1 VATDQPVPQVEEV
14 CSVLR
19 QQHVRLLSLVGAPGS
34 GKSRLAEALAAALAR
49 EFPHGTV
56 LVDLARVRQQSG
68 VGRAIAEALRAKR
81 PAAASLLAELVTW
94 MRGRQM
100 LLVLNNFEH
109 LKDSGLLIAR
119 LLEECPRLRVVVTSR
134 AGLRLPGEQRF
145 AVQSPEAQA
154 SEDVAANAAVAAR
167 RPGQPGPSLDRPVV
181 RQVGGLCLQPAVIPE
196 GEEDRLF
203 PLTRREQVV
212 ATLLAL
218 GFTNA
223 QIAEELV
230 ISYRTAET
238 HACRILRKL
247 GLTSRSL
254 VVNWALERGLVMV
267 APRHSGAYAMV

>member
-1 VATDQPVPQVEEV
+1 M
-14 CSVLR
+14 LR
-19 QQHVRLLSLVGAPGS
+19 QQHVRLLSLVGAPGI
-34 GKSRLAEALAAALAR
+34 GKSRLAEAVAAVLAR
-49 EFPHGTV
+49 EFLHGAV

-68 VGRAIAEALRAKR
+68 VGRAVAEALRAKR

-109 LKDSGLLIAR
+109 LKDSGLMIAR

-134 AGLRLPGEQRF
+134 AGLRLPGEQRL
-145 AVQSPEAQA
+145 AVQSPEGAKE
-154 SEDVAANAAVAAR
+154 STEEAVASGAAPGAR
-167 RPGQPGPSLDRPVV
+167 RPGQPGTTLDRPVV

-267 APRHSGAYAMV
+267 APRHSGAYAIV